1 MRRVLALILV
11 LGGILAAQ
19 ENGLVDIS
27 GIGFALRSDST
38 SSDIESMTFMLKVSA
53 EKPEEDSK
61 WLIDV
66 AAIRLD
72 FSTYF
77 LEVLTLDSESIKA
90 NVQPVS
96 VNEFNQVV
104 VGDRIGELELGF
116 SLIAGLKGGQG
127 ILKLEG
133 IAYEVVFYNIGV
145 TENFA
150 RWVNVLQ

>member
-1 MRRVLALILV
+1 MRRVLAVMLF
-11 LGGILAAQ
+11 LGGVLVGQ

-38 SSDIESMTFMLKVSA
+38 SPDIESMTFMLKVSA
-53 EKPEEDSK
+53 EKPEENSK

-77 LEVLTLDSESIKA
+77 LEVLTLDSESMKA
-90 NVQPVS
+90 NVQPVT
-96 VNEFNQVV
+96 VNEYNQVV
-104 VGDRIGELELGF
+104 LGDRVGKLELGF
-116 SLIAGLKGGQG
+116 SRITGLEGGQG

-133 IAYEVVFYNIGV
+133 ITYEVIFYSVGV
-145 TENFA
+145 TESFS
-150 RWVNVLQ
+150 RWVNILQ